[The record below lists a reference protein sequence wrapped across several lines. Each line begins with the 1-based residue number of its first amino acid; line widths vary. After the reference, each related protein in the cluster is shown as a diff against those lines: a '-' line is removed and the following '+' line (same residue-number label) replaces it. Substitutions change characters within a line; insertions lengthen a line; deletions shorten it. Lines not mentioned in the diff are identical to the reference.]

1 MKLYLSIH
9 APALALPQDMQD
21 RAINA
26 ALLVLTQAGVRL
38 EDCLEALAEMEDEQD
53 APETFDADGKI
64 MAAWWDAQ
72 DAARAVCGV
81 DQRHGFC
88 LEVLDADI
96 PRQ

>member
-1 MKLYLSIH
+1 MRLYLAIH
-9 APALALPQDMQD
+9 APALALPPDLRD

-26 ALLVLTQAGVRL
+26 ALLVLTQVGVRL

-53 APETFDADGKI
+53 APETFDVDGRI

-81 DQRHGFC
+81 VQQHGFS

>member
-1 MKLYLSIH
+1 MRLYLFIH
-9 APALALPQDMQD
+9 APALTLPQDVQD

-26 ALLVLTQAGVRL
+26 ALLVLTHAGVRL

-53 APETFDADGKI
+53 TPETFDVDGKM

-72 DAARAVCGV
+72 DAARAVCGM
-81 DQRHGFC
+81 DQQHGFS
-88 LEVLDADI
+88 LDVLDADI